1 MKKLLLAMLLV
12 LAMAFPAMALNTADV
27 EAIAAPF
34 YLNGGGVWGNATG
47 GWGTMSGGMI
57 DVDAYAQGTKSA
69 EATALATGTAF
80 GKGFALGIETPW
92 FGFGSSGAISGVTL
106 FGAGA
111 ALGIDKLSLLNNPD
125 YASVNINY
133 IGGAEQCNGIFV
145 DNGSGTYAGAKN
157 STGTLFWG
165 GSSNESDGSITIGR
179 GRFQLDIDMA
189 IPALAVGFDGGSG
202 FAGGFSTAGYI
213 DTPNFAAA
221 CAKTVGFS
229 GNNADHGIVF
239 GQGGAVQQA
248 VINPNGSFGLTY
260 GEATFGYAG
269 QGSLG
274 YGVAE
279 TSGWTKASY
288 GCSSTTITSFSH
300 SSSSSTVK

>member
-111 ALGIDKLSLLNNPD
+111 ALGIDKLSLFNNPD

-189 IPALAVGFDGGSG
+189 IPALA
-202 FAGGFSTAGYI
+202 
-213 DTPNFAAA
+213 
-221 CAKTVGFS
+221 VGFS